1 MKAKIVKKNGSWTA
15 SVKQGKEFKEYFV
28 SNKSIRGM
36 VGTVVT
42 YEDADYQIQGYK
54 EDKYLLSTF
63 EDKTKQFEVDKKAVK
78 HKLGF
83 IKDGAYY
90 YGDLIEKPTK
100 QGTQHYFVITK
111 KVKSNGRTK
120 LEQKKSD
127 KVSEIQSEVSNY

>member
-28 SNKSIRGM
+28 SNKSIRGL
-36 VGTVVT
+36 VGTVV
-42 YEDADYQIQGYK
+42 EFEGSQYQIQGYK

-63 EDKTKQFEVDKKAVK
+63 EDKAKQFEVDKKSVK

-83 IKDGAYY
+83 IKDGAFY

-100 QGTQHYFVITK
+100 QGKQHYFAITK

-120 LEQKKSD
+120 LEQEKPN
-127 KVSEIQSEVSNY
+127 KVSEV